1 MKAAN
6 MSVSNRNWLFGAAT
20 LYRAME
26 YRSIFQHWKVL
37 HYGLIYW
44 WDCYTSNAFW
54 PHFILHICTR
64 SCSHMTDLQ
73 CWKYHSSTSSTLF
86 MMCTPLNDCYTNLKD
101 KHVFLVCMKKCAFL
115 INHKDHQH
123 VQKFIHCLIWE
134 TCNCHWHFLYCTA
147 ALCNSNSQFD
157 WLWLAT
163 SCTGSLYH
171 IILYI
176 SYTLFCIR

>member
-1 MKAAN
+1 MKTAN

-54 PHFILHICTR
+54 LLFLLHICTG

-73 CWKYHSSTSSTLF
+73 CWNTIHQVPQHSLWCALHWMIATLIKYCRYGNNQCCGNYCLQVVDYAYNYLGIVNINSYYSYCDFIRNELQLQLLA
-86 MMCTPLNDCYTNLKD
+86 CNYTYIAITAE
-101 KHVFLVCMKKCAFL
+101 CMYF
-115 INHKDHQH
+115 
-123 VQKFIHCLIWE
+123 
-134 TCNCHWHFLYCTA
+134 
-147 ALCNSNSQFD
+147 
-157 WLWLAT
+157 
-163 SCTGSLYH
+163 
-171 IILYI
+171 
-176 SYTLFCIR
+176 